1 MKILHSETYERE
13 GNDSWLI
20 DKIQIIREDGE
31 LILRHKIKHDGWNGK
46 VRETREIN
54 LDEFDTIEEKQERVN
69 KYMEDECLTSKMKV
83 PNLSELNED
92 NGY

>member
-31 LILRHKIKHDGWNGK
+31 LILRHKQNWTSSWAEPIKG
-46 VRETREIN
+46 TREIN
-54 LDEFDTIEEKQERVN
+54 LDEFYSVEDKQKRVLE
-69 KYMEDECLTSKMKV
+69 YMENVFLSEDMKV
-83 PNLSELNED
+83 PNLKELNI
-92 NGY
+92 